1 MNFESFFALKKNHTK
16 IIMTTIINVM
26 EKINELEKD
35 LGHLSSA
42 QKILLATDGSITT
55 ILDVL
60 KGHINVNT
68 LIQEFREADEESAKE
83 LCIKKKDTINYRA
96 VIMSHKPEKPLIHA
110 ISLTPLNRLNN
121 DFKEDL
127 LKADIPIGRI
137 LKKYNIESRREV
149 THIGAEEPDE
159 ELKKIFKT
167 DSLMLT
173 RTYNIIYRDKVL
185 IRIKETFPY
194 EMFRE

>member
-1 MNFESFFALKKNHTK
+1 
-16 IIMTTIINVM
+16 MTRNVINVM
-26 EKINELEKD
+26 EKVNELEKEI
-35 LGHLSSA
+35 GHLSSA
-42 QKILLATDGSITT
+42 QKILLATDGSVTT

-60 KGHINVNT
+60 KGHIDVNT

-83 LCIKKKDTINYRA
+83 LGIEEGDTINYRA
-96 VIMSHKPEKPLIHA
+96 VIMSHKPKEPLIHA
-110 ISLTPLNRLNN
+110 ISLTPINRLNN

-149 THIGAEEPDE
+149 THIGAEKPDE
-159 ELKKIFKT
+159 ELKNIFHT

-173 RTYNIIYRDKVL
+173 RTYNIIYSDKVL
-185 IRIKETFPY
+185 IWIKETFPY
-194 EMFRE
+194 DLFKE

>member
-1 MNFESFFALKKNHTK
+1 MTK
-16 IIMTTIINVM
+16 IINIM
-26 EKINELEKD
+26 EKVNGLEKD
-35 LGHLSSA
+35 IGKLSSA
-42 QKILLATDGSITT
+42 QKILLATDGSVTT

-68 LIQEFREADEESAKE
+68 LIQEFREANEQSAKE
-83 LCIKKKDTINYRA
+83 LGIEKGDTINYRA
-96 VIMSHKPEKPLIHA
+96 VIMSHKPEEPLIHA
-110 ISLTPLNRLNN
+110 ISLTPIKRLNN

-149 THIGAEEPDE
+149 THIGAEEPDD
-159 ELKKIFKT
+159 ELKEIFRT

-173 RTYNIIYRDKVL
+173 RTYNIIYRDEVL
-185 IRIKETFPY
+185 IWIKETFPCDL
-194 EMFRE
+194 FRE

>member
-1 MNFESFFALKKNHTK
+1 
-16 IIMTTIINVM
+16 MTEKIINVM
-26 EKINELEKD
+26 EKVNELEKD
-35 LGHLSSA
+35 IGNLSSA
-42 QKILLATDGSITT
+42 QKILLATDGSVTT

-60 KGHINVNT
+60 KGHIDVNT
-68 LIQEFREADEESAKE
+68 LIQEFRESDEESARE
-83 LCIKKKDTINYRA
+83 LGISEGDTINYRA
-96 VIMSHKPEKPLIHA
+96 VIMSHNPEEPLIHA
-110 ISLTPLNRLNN
+110 ISLTPIKRLDNN
-121 DFKEDL
+121 FKEDL

-149 THIGAEEPDE
+149 TYIGAEEPDE

-173 RTYNIIYRDKVL
+173 RTYNIIYQDRVL

-194 EMFRE
+194 NLFRE